1 MNIDNYFVQQGAGE
15 PIVFVHGSY
24 ATTSTW
30 KKMVE
35 HLSKTHHCISIK
47 LPGHCGTPD
56 PEDFANPSIETEL
69 SIIESVVAKVTKQ
82 PIHLVGHSYGG
93 VVALAQALKSS
104 LSIKQLTL
112 FEPVAVWSL
121 ELLNDKAMMSCV
133 DDFLKKYYQD
143 TLNNV
148 PYACGQVIDFWGG
161 GNEFELLPS
170 FIKDKMA
177 LLQDNNL
184 RHWKVCTQVNNSR
197 SDLMKLTVPTQ
208 IVCGSRSN
216 QVAHAIVSHLNE
228 QLPHSKQYEIAGAS
242 HSLVTSHAEECLS
255 IMQDNLDINHKI
267 AQ

>member
-1 MNIDNYFVQQGAGE
+1 MNIDNYFVQEGKGE

-30 KKMVE
+30 KKMVA
-35 HLSKTHHCISIK
+35 HLAKTHHCISIK

-69 SIIESVVAKVTKQ
+69 EIIESVVAEVTEQ

-93 VVALAQALKSS
+93 VVALAQALKGS
-104 LSIKQLTL
+104 LSIEQLTL

-133 DDFLKKYYQD
+133 DDFLEKYYQD
-143 TLNNV
+143 TSNKV

-161 GNEFELLPS
+161 GNEFEMLPT
-170 FIKDKMA
+170 FIKDTMA

-184 RHWKVCTQVNNSR
+184 RHWKVCTQVNHSR
-197 SDLMKLTVPTQ
+197 SELMNLSVPTR

-216 QVAHAIVSHLNE
+216 QVAHAIVSHLTE
-228 QLPHSKQYEIAGAS
+228 QLPYSKQYEIEGAS
-242 HSLVTSHAEECLS
+242 HSLVTSHVDECLS
-255 IMQDNLDINHKI
+255 IIQDSLDEMYKI
-267 AQ
+267 A